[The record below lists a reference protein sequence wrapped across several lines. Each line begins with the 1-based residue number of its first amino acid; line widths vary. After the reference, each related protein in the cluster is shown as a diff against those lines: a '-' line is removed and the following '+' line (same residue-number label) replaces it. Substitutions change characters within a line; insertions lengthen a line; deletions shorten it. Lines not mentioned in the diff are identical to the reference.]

1 MTIIYRSPLWWY
13 SQETQ
18 GVLLCSGP
26 ISIRNCMRPQLPE
39 VLTNFRVIPADN
51 TLLIT
56 RGNITK
62 ESPSMW
68 KVGLRKRRDR
78 SSRVSEYP
86 ALSRWR
92 INHLQVDFLCPFKAS
107 LEQTTKGKDKIFEKF
122 LSTRAP
128 HYRTP
133 LTVTPLSTDVSKVY
147 PFLRTEDLEI
157 QATCRQL
164 YSVFLTKR
172 SRRRIL
178 I

>member
-1 MTIIYRSPLWWY
+1 
-13 SQETQ
+13 
-18 GVLLCSGP
+18 VLLCSGP

-56 RGNITK
+56 RAKLTK
-62 ESPSMW
+62 EDPYMW
-68 KVGLRKRRDR
+68 LVGLRKRRVQ
-78 SSRVSEYP
+78 SSRVLEYP

-92 INHLQVDFLCPFKAS
+92 KNLLQVDYLCPFKAS

-122 LSTRAP
+122 LSIRAP
-128 HYRTP
+128 PCRTP
-133 LTVTPLSTDVSKVY
+133 RIVTPLSTDVSKVS
-147 PFLRTEDLEI
+147 PFMKAEDTEI
-157 QATCRQL
+157 HATCRQH
-164 YSVFLTKR
+164 YSVVLTKR